1 MSGCCNDN
9 LCAPEPNHNTP
20 RWRQALWIALGVNA
34 SMFFV
39 EIAAGVAAGSLSL
52 QADAIDF
59 LGDSANYAISLAV
72 AGMALTWRARAALL
86 KGWTLALF
94 GIIVLSSAL
103 WHGYLARLPD
113 AETMGLVGA
122 LALVANVGVAL
133 LLYRFREGDANM
145 RSVWI
150 CSRNDA
156 IGNIA
161 VLAAAL
167 GVFGTGTAWPDI
179 AVASIMAVLA
189 VSGAWQII
197 TQAKGELRSIKK
209 TPASQIIPVATS

>member
-1 MSGCCNDN
+1 MAGCCNDN

-34 SMFFV
+34 AMFFV
-39 EIAAGVAAGSLSL
+39 EISAGVAAGSLSL

-59 LGDSANYAISLAV
+59 FGDSANYAISLAV

-86 KGWTLALF
+86 KGWTLAIF
-94 GIIVLSSAL
+94 GIAVLASAL
-103 WHGYLARLPD
+103 WHVYATRLPD

-122 LALVANVGVAL
+122 LALIANVGVAL

-156 IGNIA
+156 ISNIA
-161 VLAAAL
+161 VLGAAL

-179 AVASIMAVLA
+179 AVASIMATLA
-189 VSGAWQII
+189 ISGAWQII
-197 TQAKGELRSIKK
+197 TQANGELRSVKK
-209 TPASQIIPVATS
+209 TPAPAIAPTAN